1 MDLLFSQYDMHVKTT
16 SQAVLTKLQ
25 AKTALSEEEAEFIN
39 SSMRSLIEL
48 SKAYLEES
56 IRAIKNKVATIDP
69 NC

>member
-56 IRAIKNKVATIDP
+56 IRAIKNKVAAIDP

>member
-56 IRAIKNKVATIDP
+56 IRAIKNKVATLDP